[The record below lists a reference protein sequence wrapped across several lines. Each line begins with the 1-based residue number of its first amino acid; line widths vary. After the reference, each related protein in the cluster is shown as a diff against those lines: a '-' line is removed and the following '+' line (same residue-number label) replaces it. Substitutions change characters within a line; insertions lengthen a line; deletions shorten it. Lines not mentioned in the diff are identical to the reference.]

1 MSALPYISLWLVIN
15 LSGVIADFL
24 IRKNILT
31 TTNTRKLFNILGNIL
46 PAIFVTALAFM
57 TCRLKYIAVI
67 LLTIGVAF
75 K

>member
-1 MSALPYISLWLVIN
+1 VTN
-15 LSGVIADFL
+15 LSGSIADIL

-31 TTNTRKLFNILGNIL
+31 TTNTRKLFNILGNLL
-46 PAIFVTALAFM
+46 PAIFVIGLAFM
-57 TCRLKYIAVI
+57 TCQLRYVAVV